1 MGGIER
7 ASSHEVIHNQTRLT
21 IKGFVFAQVLVVGLS
36 LEVILQMEGNVV
48 GLPIGRSHAEDI
60 LAGKKHYECRKAS
73 APGVGRIQGGDTLS
87 LHWYTSSRVNV
98 KVVSVKYYG
107 SISEMLN
114 VFQHDDAW
122 KCLTPRLDS
131 HEKCNSLY
139 KDLYG
144 EDQRVKVMVL
154 DVHTAELKHDVKRKS
169 PPKKKKPSPKSN
181 PGPNLKV
188 KKEDK
193 NILAS
198 ERERHMA

>member
-1 MGGIER
+1 M
-7 ASSHEVIHNQTRLT
+7 
-21 IKGFVFAQVLVVGLS
+21 LVVGLS

-98 KVVSVKYYG
+98 KVVSVKNYG

-122 KCLTPRLDS
+122 KCRHHDWIHMKSAKACTRI
-131 HEKCNSLY
+131 CM
-139 KDLYG
+139 
-144 EDQRVKVMVL
+144 VMI
-154 DVHTAELKHDVKRKS
+154 
-169 PPKKKKPSPKSN
+169 
-181 PGPNLKV
+181 
-188 KKEDK
+188 KE
-193 NILAS
+193 
-198 ERERHMA
+198 

>member
-1 MGGIER
+1 M
-7 ASSHEVIHNQTRLT
+7 
-21 IKGFVFAQVLVVGLS
+21 LVVGLS

-60 LAGKKHYECRKAS
+60 LAGKKRYECRKAS

-98 KVVSVKYYG
+98 KVTSVKYYG
-107 SISEMLN
+107 SICEMLD

-131 HEKCNSLY
+131 YEKCKGLY

-154 DVHTAELKHDVKRKS
+154 DVRTAEMKHDVKRKITPEEEETITKEQS
-169 PPKKKKPSPKSN
+169 RSQPEGQEGGQEPWQ
-181 PGPNLKV
+181 V
-188 KKEDK
+188 KE
-193 NILAS
+193 NVIWHNMFIWLLMVFA
-198 ERERHMA
+198 

>member
-1 MGGIER
+1 M
-7 ASSHEVIHNQTRLT
+7 
-21 IKGFVFAQVLVVGLS
+21 LVVGLS

-98 KVVSVKYYG
+98 KVTSVKYYG
-107 SISEMLN
+107 SICEMLD

-131 HEKCNSLY
+131 YEKCNGLY

-154 DVHTAELKHDVKRKS
+154 DVHTAEMKHDVKRKS

-193 NILAS
+193 S
-198 ERERHMA
+198 PGK